1 MTESRYMEVG
11 DRFLVPVK
19 PTNKRGVGIV
29 HDASR
34 TGRTVYVEPAQ
45 VERPGYTERTFLVS
59 VPSSKTATIN
69 SPPLIVVDATYFPFT
84 TGGGADQ

>member
-1 MTESRYMEVG
+1 MEVG

-45 VERPGYTERTFLVS
+45 VGKFYFHEAPGDRTPFL
-59 VPSSKTATIN
+59 AHRQI
-69 SPPLIVVDATYFPFT
+69 
-84 TGGGADQ
+84 